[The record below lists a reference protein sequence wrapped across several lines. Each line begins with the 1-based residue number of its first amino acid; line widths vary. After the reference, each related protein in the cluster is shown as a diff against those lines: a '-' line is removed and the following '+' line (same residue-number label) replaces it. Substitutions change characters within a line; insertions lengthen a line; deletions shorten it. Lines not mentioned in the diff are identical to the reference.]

1 MESWAIDVLAYDGC
15 FAAEAYGLVD
25 LLGIANHVAGSL
37 RPGAP
42 PLFRTR
48 IVSITGSVRPSGSG
62 QLRTELVGP
71 VPPKGELVVPGFM
84 CVDPT
89 TAVDRVTALPAEV
102 GYLREVAGTR
112 VSAICGGSFLLAAAG
127 LLDGRTATTSWLF
140 APGARPALPV
150 CQRAGDRVDR
160 P

>member
-25 LLGIANHVAGSL
+25 LLGVANHVADAL

-62 QLRTELVGP
+62 ELRTDLVGP
-71 VPPKGELVVPGFM
+71 VPPNGELVVPGFM

-112 VSAICGGSFLLAAAG
+112 VSAICGGSFCWRRRACSTVAPRRHHG
-127 LLDGRTATTSWLF
+127 CSHRSS
-140 APGARPALPV
+140 PGATRMSTCRRP
-150 CQRAGDRVDR
+150 R
-160 P
+160 